1 MWASSLRSWL
11 QEKPVSVKCLE
22 CSQVKWYD
30 SGIDL
35 EVPWGWEG
43 RPGGDERSKHVLI
56 VVTAEGVGA

>member
-1 MWASSLRSWL
+1 M
-11 QEKPVSVKCLE
+11 SVKCLE

-35 EVPWGWEG
+35 EVPGGWEG